1 MKFKIKIQS
10 KQTLLKI
17 HCCYSDLRKN
27 DFNLGMRLKNRL
39 NVFLAVKNVASF
51 VREKLEFVRF
61 LN

>member
-27 DFNLGMRLKNRL
+27 DFNLGMGLKNRR
-39 NVFLAVKNVASF
+39 NVFLTVKYVASC
-51 VREKLEFVRF
+51 VRKKLEFVRF

>member
-27 DFNLGMRLKNRL
+27 DFNLGMALKNRR
-39 NVFLAVKNVASF
+39 NVFLAVKYVASC
-51 VREKLEFVRF
+51 VRKK
-61 LN
+61 N